1 MGLLRK
7 APAFTNFSYGRRSP
21 FRCIAAF
28 GHLSNSSS
36 THVCPFLALHGF
48 SPAIHPTPSNAADTI
63 LDSGFFYDRTKTSQ
77 LAVVFSSFSSAG
89 STLNNTE
96 QSLSQLASRLSR
108 SDPSGQQDGIICSL
122 HSFGSRVRCTSRKQ
136 LGSLSCAT
144 HYGRCSGAWT
154 WCLYLSTVCI
164 IEGFR
169 SPTHLTPLVFLVLGF
184 FLGHILPSDL

>member
-1 MGLLRK
+1 MYL
-7 APAFTNFSYGRRSP
+7 FTRGNDVCLYRCFSTPNHVTVVMDALEGKEKSIQMHEVR
-21 FRCIAAF
+21 
-28 GHLSNSSS
+28 HLG
-36 THVCPFLALHGF
+36 TFQ
-48 SPAIHPTPSNAADTI
+48 IHQVHI
-63 LDSGFFYDRTKTSQ
+63 TKTSQ

>member
-1 MGLLRK
+1 MYLFTRGNDVCLYRCFSTPNHVTVVMDALEGK
-7 APAFTNFSYGRRSP
+7 EKSIQMHCGIWAPFKFIKYTY
-21 FRCIAAF
+21 
-28 GHLSNSSS
+28 
-36 THVCPFLALHGF
+36 
-48 SPAIHPTPSNAADTI
+48 
-63 LDSGFFYDRTKTSQ
+63 SGFFYDRTKTSQ